1 MKILILCATGASSN
15 IVVESVKMAV
25 GSRDINISAE
35 GIEEFLESSRDCDLI
50 LLGPQIRYK
59 LENVKKV
66 LKDKNIPVG
75 IIDSMDYGLC
85 RGEEILNKAIEII
98 SLFKGE

>member
-15 IVVESVKMAV
+15 IVVEAVKEAI
-25 GSRDINISAE
+25 GDRDIEISAE
-35 GIEEFLESSRDCDLI
+35 GIEEFIVSGESCDLI
-50 LLGPQIRYK
+50 LLGPQIKYN
-59 LENVKKV
+59 LEMVQKV
-66 LKDKNIPVG
+66 VEDKNIPVG

-85 RGEEILNKAIEII
+85 RGEEILKKGIQLI